1 METRTTAGENTI
13 KFCVIFLV
21 TLWKVS
27 CGPEVTLAW
36 KVSVKNPLQNNQR
49 FTPSQSL
56 FLLDVNTPLP
66 LIDKL
71 PVLEPTRST
80 DIIRSNTNALHSE
93 RNNFIQ
99 KEHIGKSCI

>member
-27 CGPEVTLAW
+27 SEPEVTLAW
-36 KVSVKNPLQNNQR
+36 RV
-49 FTPSQSL
+49 
-56 FLLDVNTPLP
+56 
-66 LIDKL
+66 

-80 DIIRSNTNALHSE
+80 DIIRSNTNALRSE
-93 RNNFIQ
+93 RKNVIQ
-99 KEHIGKSCI
+99 KEHIGKSVEQ